1 VRFTDFLKA
10 TVFISAAGATALAAV
25 TVVGAESGGRHL
37 LALGAAAWWATS
49 ALFGLWLG
57 RRAEVNP
64 PIARLLAAART
75 TMTLPDVRPG
85 RMLLNRLW
93 PLLVP
98 TVSAG
103 ALAFAFPQIP
113 AIFAACPIIS
123 ALYWRRQESAVT
135 AIEERDGAHFFV
147 ERTKLWEPI
156 RLVRTPA
163 FKATRYDLASEREA
177 PTAPTA
183 TS

>member
-10 TVFISAAGATALAAV
+10 TVFISAAGATVLAAV
-25 TVVGAESGGRHL
+25 TVAGAVSDGRNL
-37 LALGAAAWWATS
+37 LVLGAAAWWTAA
-49 ALFGLWLG
+49 ALLGLALG
-57 RRAEVNP
+57 RRNEVNP
-64 PIARLLAAART
+64 PIGRLLAAART
-75 TMTLPDVRPG
+75 TSTLPEVKAG

-98 TVSAG
+98 TISAG

-135 AIEERDGAHFFV
+135 AIEERDGAEFFV

-156 RLVRTPA
+156 RLVRTPG
-163 FKATRYDLASEREA
+163 FKRLRFESGREETPV
-177 PTAPTA
+177 PTAP
-183 TS
+183 S

>member
-1 VRFTDFLKA
+1 MRFTDFLKA

-25 TVVGAESGGRHL
+25 TVAGAVSDGRNL
-37 LALGAAAWWATS
+37 LGLGAAAWWTIA
-49 ALFGLWLG
+49 AIVGIALG
-57 RRAEVNP
+57 RRNEVTP
-64 PIARLLAAART
+64 PIGRLLAAART
-75 TMTLPDVRPG
+75 TSTLPEVQAG

-93 PLLVP
+93 PLLLP

-103 ALAFAFPQIP
+103 ALAFAYPQIP

-135 AIEERDGAHFFV
+135 AIEKRDGAQFFV

-156 RLVRTPA
+156 RLVRTPG
-163 FKATRYDLASEREA
+163 FKTVRFELGSERETTV
-177 PTAPTA
+177 PTAP
-183 TS
+183 S

>member
-25 TVVGAESGGRHL
+25 TVAGAESAGDVVL
-37 LALGAAAWWATS
+37 VLGAAAWWVLA
-49 ALFGLWLG
+49 AAVGLWLG
-57 RRAEVNP
+57 RRNEVNP
-64 PIARLLAAART
+64 PIGRLLAAART
-75 TMTLPDVRPG
+75 KPTLPEVRPG

-98 TVSAG
+98 TISAG

-123 ALYWRRQESAVT
+123 ALYWRRQESAVD
-135 AIEERDGAHFFV
+135 AIEKRDGAQFFV

-156 RLVRTPA
+156 RLVRTPG
-163 FKATRYDLASEREA
+163 FKTVRFELGRDVEK
-177 PTAPTA
+177 TAPTA

>member
-10 TVFISAAGATALAAV
+10 TVFISAAGATALA
-25 TVVGAESGGRHL
+25 VVSVIGAGQSGGTTFV
-37 LALGAAAWWATS
+37 LAAVAWWAL
-49 ALFGLWLG
+49 AGLGGLWLG

-64 PIARLLAAART
+64 PIARLLASART
-75 TMTLPDVRPG
+75 TPTLPEVRPG

-98 TVSAG
+98 TIAAG

-135 AIEERDGAHFFV
+135 AIEERDGAQFFV

-156 RLVRTPA
+156 RLVRTPG
-163 FKATRYDLASEREA
+163 FKAMRFELSGSEPRVPSA
-177 PTAPTA
+177 RG
-183 TS
+183 

>member
-10 TVFISAAGATALAAV
+10 TVFISAGSATALAAV
-25 TVVGAESGGRHL
+25 TVAGAASDGRNVFL
-37 LALGAAAWWATS
+37 LGAAGWWVLA
-49 ALFGLWLG
+49 ALYGYWMG
-57 RRAEVNP
+57 RRAELNP
-64 PIARLLAAART
+64 PIARLLAGARST
-75 TMTLPDVRPG
+75 ATLPEVNPG

-98 TVSAG
+98 TLAAG

-113 AIFAACPIIS
+113 AIFAACPIIL

-135 AIEERDGAHFFV
+135 AIEERDGAEFFV

-156 RLVRTPA
+156 KLVRTPG
-163 FKATRYDLASEREA
+163 FKTMRFELGREGEVPA
-177 PTAPTA
+177 PTART
-183 TS
+183 